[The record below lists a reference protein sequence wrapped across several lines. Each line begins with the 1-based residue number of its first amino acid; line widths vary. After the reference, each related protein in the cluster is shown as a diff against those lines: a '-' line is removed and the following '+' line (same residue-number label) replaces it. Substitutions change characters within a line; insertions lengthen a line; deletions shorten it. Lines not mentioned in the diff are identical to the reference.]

1 MKLFSRKSL
10 VAGATA
16 IAVSFAGV
24 NVATAEENPQA
35 QGVEADAGAGNNEDQ
50 TGAEAGNNED
60 QTGGDN
66 DNEDQTGGDND
77 NNDESGS
84 SIGDLSSSEDK
95 DVDPDE
101 IKAWIGVVSAVIG
114 VLGSIFAFIS
124 KHIDIPGLK

>member
-24 NVATAEENPQA
+24 NVATAEET
-35 QGVEADAGAGNNEDQ
+35 GAGETTTVTTTPEAPKGDKNE
-50 TGAEAGNNED
+50 
-60 QTGGDN
+60 N
-66 DNEDQTGGDND
+66 DN
-77 NNDESGS
+77 SGS
-84 SIGDLSSSEDK
+84 SISDLSSSEGKDGEKK

-124 KHIDIPGLK
+124 KYIDIPGQK

>member
-16 IAVSFAGV
+16 IAVSFAGA
-24 NVATAEENPQA
+24 NVATAEENTQA
-35 QGVEADAGAGNNEDQ
+35 QGVE
-50 TGAEAGNNED
+50 TGAEAGNNQD
-60 QTGGDN
+60 GQN
-66 DNEDQTGGDND
+66 NEDQTGDDKDKNDKDKND
-77 NNDESGS
+77 NSGS

>member
-24 NVATAEENPQA
+24 NVATAEEGASQPA
-35 QGVEADAGAGNNEDQ
+35 GSVEAPA
-50 TGAEAGNNED
+50 
-60 QTGGDN
+60 
-66 DNEDQTGGDND
+66 
-77 NNDESGS
+77 NNDEKKQDEGDKGQDDKNQNDGSGS
-84 SIGDLSSSEDK
+84 SVSDLSSSKGK
-95 DVDPDE
+95 DGEKKEVDPDE

-124 KHIDIPGLK
+124 KYIDIPGQK

>member
-66 DNEDQTGGDND
+66 DN
-77 NNDESGS
+77 NDESGS

>member
-24 NVATAEENPQA
+24 NVATAEENPEVT
-35 QGVEADAGAGNNEDQ
+35 GVEAGAG
-50 TGAEAGNNED
+50 AGNNED

-66 DNEDQTGGDND
+66 DNND
-77 NNDESGS
+77 DESGS

-114 VLGSIFAFIS
+114 VLGSIFAFVN
-124 KHIDIPGLK
+124 KYIDIPGLK